1 MLVSEATHS
10 LLQSGPLPAHPD
22 QEVQKQLHRS
32 LLSECHLTPIP
43 ESWFIFEREGLGD
56 SMKEAAVAFSA
67 LEVCCVC
74 VYGGVCCVCV
84 YGGVCCVCVCACA
97 RVCVCVCVVCVY
109 VCVCVVCGVV
119 WVHCI
124 IVLVYYCVCKL
135 YCPVCVHRKVQQVL
149 SSVLSVTPSVPSSPT
164 SALPPTSLT
173 PHTWQLMQTH
183 EGTWNCSSEC
193 VPT

>member
-22 QEVQKQLHRS
+22 QEVQKQLHGS

-43 ESWFIFEREGLGD
+43 ESWFIFEGEGLGD
-56 SMKEAAVAFSA
+56 SMKEDAVVFSA
-67 LEVCCVC
+67 LEVCVVCACMDVCVVCVC
-74 VYGGVCCVCV
+74 VRTRV
-84 YGGVCCVCVCACA
+84 
-97 RVCVCVCVVCVY
+97 RVCVCVCVCFVLCMY
-109 VCVCVVCGVV
+109 VCVCVCCMWCG

-135 YCPVCVHRKVQQVL
+135 HCPVRVHRKVQQAL
-149 SSVLSVTPSVPSSPT
+149 SSILSVTPSVPSSPT

-173 PHTWQLMQTH
+173 PNTWPLMQTH